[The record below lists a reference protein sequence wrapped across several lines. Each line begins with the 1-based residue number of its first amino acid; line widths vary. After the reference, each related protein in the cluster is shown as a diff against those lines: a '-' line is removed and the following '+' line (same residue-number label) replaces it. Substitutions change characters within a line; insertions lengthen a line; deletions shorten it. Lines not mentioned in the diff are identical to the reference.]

1 MPPIT
6 IDLRDGFV
14 GDAVVIRVDGREVY
28 RDDSVST
35 RTQIGLAK
43 SLTVEAQSAVAV
55 EIEMPGRA
63 LSATIAVD
71 ATAPRHLGISID
83 RDGRIRHEIS
93 DTAFR
98 YL

>member
-14 GDAVVIRVDGREVY
+14 RDAVIIRVDGREVY
-28 RDDSVST
+28 RDDAVST
-35 RTQIGLAK
+35 RMQIGLAK
-43 SLTVEAQSAVAV
+43 SLTVQAAGPVAV
-55 EIEMPGRA
+55 EIEMPRRA
-63 LSATIAVD
+63 LSASIAVD

-83 RDGRIRHEIS
+83 RDGRIRQEIS
-93 DTAFR
+93 DTPFR

>member
-6 IDLRDGFV
+6 IDLRDGFHR
-14 GDAVVIRVDGREVY
+14 DAVIIRVGGREVC

-43 SLTVEAQSAVAV
+43 KLTVEADGMTAV
-55 EIEMPGRA
+55 EIDVPNRK
-63 LSATIAVD
+63 LSATIEVD
-71 ATAPRHLGISID
+71 ATAPRHLGIAID

-93 DTAFR
+93 DTPFR